1 MSYIKILAAPMT
13 FTILIIIVMTMGCA
27 SDYKVISGDANP
39 GADTGISI
47 PPEDR
52 PDVSVPEDKDTETK
66 TEEDTET
73 EVDKGLPVAVCSVSP
88 NPVHPPVETATWDG
102 SASYDASGYA
112 ITSYTWTLTSQP
124 GGSAAIMPNGGAVI
138 PNFQP
143 DLAGQ
148 YVGTLVITNEMGLS
162 DSCEAI
168 LESIPTENLWVEM
181 YWTVEPDDMDL
192 HLINT
197 TAWNSALETNDDCY
211 YANCTPS
218 SWWGSVQWG
227 DPGTQ
232 DDPNLDLD
240 DIYGTG
246 PENINIQQ
254 PQPWTYTVVVHD
266 YTGSTSDTY
275 GDNEV
280 TVNVY
285 INGLLQWSDTK
296 IISGDGSYTPFCHI
310 DWATFTVTS
319 L

>member
-1 MSYIKILAAPMT
+1 MSYIKILAAPVPIT
-13 FTILIIIVMTMGCA
+13 TLIIIVMTMGCA

-52 PDVSVPEDKDTETK
+52 PDVSVPEDKDTK

-124 GGSAAIMPNGGAVI
+124 G
-138 PNFQP
+138 
-143 DLAGQ
+143 
-148 YVGTLVITNEMGLS
+148 TLVITTEMGLS
-162 DSCEAI
+162 DSWEAI
-168 LESIPTENLWVEM
+168 LEAVPTENLWVEM

-232 DDPNLDLD
+232 DDPSLDLD